1 MDWVNSLNLM
11 AIVSILRSRI
21 SVLVFLLFG
30 FDAAFAQVK
39 FTTVASSKEIG
50 RNDYVQIEFVVE
62 NAQQIEKL
70 THPNFQDFHIIQGPI
85 QSSGMS
91 IVNGSMSQYKA
102 LSFVLQPV
110 KTGKFTIPGATAM
123 IDGKLMHSNPVKIEV
138 TANGSSNNNAQP
150 IPQSVWPGETA
161 DVDKEYFLKKGENIA
176 QKIHKNLFVKVDVSK
191 THCYVGEPIVATYKL
206 YSRLQSE
213 SRVIK
218 HPSLNGFSVYDMID
232 PNNDMPSVETVNGK
246 PFTVHVIR
254 KAQLI
259 PLQAG
264 VVDLD
269 PVEIENTVHFLKN
282 VSGQNKSS
290 SRDIFDNLLD
300 EDVRAVP
307 VEQDI
312 TLESKPVSISV
323 KDLPQENKPADFNGA
338 VGHFTVHAAVENK
351 NISSK
356 DADILKLTIK
366 GNGNLPIV
374 NAPSIQWPDGVENYE
389 PTTKENIDKT
399 VAPLGGSKTFEY
411 SFIPQQAGDY
421 VIPPVQFAYFDP
433 VSSSYKTTSTEELK
447 LSVKASK
454 NKKANLSAVVMA
466 SSPDEGSNSIRDF
479 LQDHLEWFFAV
490 IILSGLAIYLL
501 VQNRRLK
508 KAHEAEQLA
517 AAKAKEA
524 AMAEIAM
531 ALAIPPD
538 PLLKAKQLF
547 EKGDYRSFY
556 TELNRALWNAVAD
569 KLKLP
574 ASELN
579 KHNIVMQ
586 LHSRGW
592 DNKSTTLLEN
602 TLNECEM
609 KLYTPDYSES
619 GIQRIMQSAEEIVS
633 VLNAV

>member
-1 MDWVNSLNLM
+1 MLF
-11 AIVSILRSRI
+11 
-21 SVLVFLLFG
+21 FLLFG
-30 FDAAFAQVK
+30 FTSAIAQVK

-62 NAQQIEKL
+62 NAQQIERL
-70 THPNFQDFHIIQGPI
+70 AHPNFQDFHIVQGPI

-91 IVNGSMSQYKA
+91 VVNGSMSQYKA
-102 LSFVLQPV
+102 LSFVLQPI
-110 KTGKFTIPGATAM
+110 KTGRFTIPGATAT
-123 IDGKLMHSNPVKIEV
+123 IDGKPMHSNSVTIEV
-138 TANGSSNNNAQP
+138 SANGSSNGNSQP
-150 IPQSVWPGETA
+150 MPQSVWPGEPA
-161 DVDKEYFLKKGENIA
+161 DVDKEYFLKNGENVA
-176 QKIHKNLFVKVDVSK
+176 QKINKNLFVKVDVSK

-264 VVDLD
+264 IVDLD

-282 VSGQNKSS
+282 VSNQNKQNS

-307 VEQDI
+307 VEQNI

-323 KDLPQENKPADFNGA
+323 KDLPQEHKPADFNGA
-338 VGHFTVHAAVENK
+338 VGHFSVHAAIENK

-356 DADILKLTIK
+356 DADVLKLTVK
-366 GNGNLPIV
+366 GNGNLPVV
-374 NAPSIQWPDGVENYE
+374 NAPTIQWPAGVENYE

-399 VAPLGGSKTFEY
+399 IAPLGGSKTFEY

-433 VSSSYKTTSTEELK
+433 ASGSYKTTSTEELK
-447 LSVKASK
+447 LTVKASK
-454 NKKANLSAVVMA
+454 NKKNTPSVVTA
-466 SSPDEGSNSIRDF
+466 APSPNEGSNSISDF
-479 LQDHLEWFFAV
+479 LQEHLEWFFAV
-490 IILSGLAIYLL
+490 IILSGLAVYLW

-508 KAHEAEQLA
+508 KAQEAEQMA
-517 AAKAKEA
+517 VAKAKEA
-524 AMAEIAM
+524 AMAELAK
-531 ALAIPPD
+531 ALSVPPD
-538 PLLKAKQLF
+538 PLQKAKLLL
-547 EKGDYRSFY
+547 ERGDFRTFY

-569 KLKLP
+569 KLNLP

-586 LHSRGW
+586 LQSRGW
-592 DNKSTTLLEN
+592 DNKTTMLLEAV
-602 TLNECEM
+602 LHECEM

-619 GIQRIMQSAEEIVS
+619 GMQKIIQSAEEIVA